1 MSTVSLLDDGA
12 CDDAIGLS
20 IAAAAVQERQDSSGH
35 PPRREALEAAPASTM
50 DALQLQPARG
60 SISLAHLAVAMTAA
74 ACGAAVCAAV
84 LAHTG
89 HPAGSAAL
97 GAAAALLGAYALG
110 AAIMAGRAWLRVRW
124 TAPAVTSH
132 AVPSGP
138 VAALPDAGA
147 PARTTSYQEA
157 VAAEAV
163 IVSVRVAPTAVEAAH
178 GTDAVSSGGG
188 VRHGGEAASAP
199 GHGRGSVWAEEAPT
213 VTVAGICA
221 AGSVVRAPAARLSAA
236 DPAATGAGVRRS
248 VGERRHTAA
257 TLARPWSTAE
267 ACRSPMAAGVGQHR
281 LSACV
286 GAY

>member
-12 CDDAIGLS
+12 CGDAISLS
-20 IAAAAVQERQDSSGH
+20 IATVQERQDSSGH

-50 DALQLQPARG
+50 GALQLQPARG
-60 SISLAHLAVAMTAA
+60 SLSLVHLAVAMTAA
-74 ACGAAVCAAV
+74 TCGAAVCAAV

-124 TAPAVTSH
+124 TTSAVTSLAAH
-132 AVPSGP
+132 GGP
-138 VAALPDAGA
+138 VATLPDAGA

-157 VAAEAV
+157 VAAEAL
-163 IVSVRVAPTAVEAAH
+163 IVSVRAAPTAVEAAH
-178 GTDAVSSGGG
+178 GTDAVSSGRGAS
-188 VRHGGEAASAP
+188 HGSEVASAQ
-199 GHGRGSVWAEEAPT
+199 GRGSAGAEETPAA
-213 VTVAGICA
+213 TVAGTCA
-221 AGSVVRAPAARLSAA
+221 AGSVVRAPTARARLPESAA
-236 DPAATGAGVRRS
+236 DPTDTGAGVRRS
-248 VGERRHTAA
+248 LGERRHTAT

-286 GAY
+286 AAY